1 MNPHRATKQQVRK
14 ARKDVAKFIGKQ
26 TARAAGRLHSELFVV
41 MVPKEA
47 RR

>member
-1 MNPHRATKQQVRK
+1 MNKHRASKQDIRK
-14 ARKDVAKFIGKQ
+14 ARKAVTKFLCKQ

-41 MVPKEA
+41 MMPKEA

>member
-1 MNPHRATKQQVRK
+1 MNKHRATKHEVRK
-14 ARKDVAKFIGKQ
+14 ARKAVAKFVGKQ